1 MLGCVMWPGQA
12 HVYMAGM
19 LEILRLRDKA
29 ETELGEDFDLAGFHD
44 ALLSS
49 GSVPLDHLESVVDAW
64 ITSPN

>member
-1 MLGCVMWPGQA
+1 
-12 HVYMAGM
+12 
-19 LEILRLRDKA
+19 LRDKA

-64 ITSPN
+64 IASLN